1 MSDSQEEEDHQ
12 EQINSA
18 NDNERRNIPRK
29 IFSRCGEEV
38 LYGITFLGRLI
49 MTLYSFHGLFFIY
62 NFIVQF
68 IILVPGILYEI
79 QSTVLQIILSL
90 VYILFAL
97 FSSNLLIIPTYDLI
111 LFPFLRYRNVIAH
124 LESLAVIKNIID
136 DDNETKKELDT
147 ERNRDWL
154 DILLIVLEIFYFLG
168 FCLEFTSYTKIITD
182 IIHVFV
188 LFVIYLYQLVLFF
201 SYIIICLYLM
211 LKIGCNSDRCCGC
224 GYYEWFIKLF
234 IDLGNNL
241 NTFFNDK
248 KPLPKIN
255 LLCYVINP
263 VLQKSYQS
271 NNLNLKIAGCN
282 KWFVAAKK
290 FGKLIC
296 FVGSFILAAVVL
308 FKKDVL
314 SILFFLIFYIF
325 MFILSS
331 MISFPFIIRN
341 KYTLSFG
348 DFWLPNE
355 KYKQDYKLEHP
366 RIIAIIRIIC
376 FFIVLLTSIALCGSF
391 FYFNEKNSLT
401 EISQLSFTS
410 SSDNS
415 NTENLLLPNLCSS
428 TIYNMPIYLY
438 MPFINDA
445 YYYDDNSALKSS
457 FGISGYKNLFFD
469 NTVTIDPVGNII
481 KSKST
486 DEEQVKM
493 IQYNVKYG
501 DKEINIF
508 SIKGTSHKKD
518 LFLDMQLYFPSV
530 LLNLLTTFS
539 LFGQQKD
546 TYYFHFMEYGLS
558 IPYRIFSQYLI
569 VDGYLC
575 DLLNAYQTKQEEL
588 KSQNKELK
596 NVVIVGHSLGGGL
609 CKLLGRLLKKP
620 AISLSGP
627 GVNAFHSLWGY
638 AGKSENFEI
647 SAIDL
652 VPDMDLVPRVEI
664 SGGSRYRIICKE
676 GPFDCHGKA
685 LSLCEVLI
693 MCRSPN
699 YEEYCKKMVGLNDYQ
714 IKTILA
720 SSELNNDDK

>member
-1 MSDSQEEEDHQ
+1 MF
-12 EQINSA
+12 
-18 NDNERRNIPRK
+18 K
-29 IFSRCGEEV
+29 V
-38 LYGITFLGRLI
+38 
-49 MTLYSFHGLFFIY
+49 
-62 NFIVQF
+62 
-68 IILVPGILYEI
+68 
-79 QSTVLQIILSL
+79 
-90 VYILFAL
+90 
-97 FSSNLLIIPTYDLI
+97 
-111 LFPFLRYRNVIAH
+111 
-124 LESLAVIKNIID
+124 
-136 DDNETKKELDT
+136 
-147 ERNRDWL
+147 
-154 DILLIVLEIFYFLG
+154 
-168 FCLEFTSYTKIITD
+168 
-182 IIHVFV
+182 
-188 LFVIYLYQLVLFF
+188 
-201 SYIIICLYLM
+201 
-211 LKIGCNSDRCCGC
+211 GCNSDRCCGC
-224 GYYEWFIKLF
+224 GYFEWFTKIF
-234 IDLGNNL
+234 IDLDKHL

-271 NNLNLKIAGCN
+271 NNVNLRIAGCN
-282 KWFVAAKK
+282 KCWVITKK
-290 FGKLIC
+290 VCKFIC
-296 FVGSFILAAVVL
+296 FFGSFILAAVVL
-308 FKKDVL
+308 FKKDIW
-314 SILFFLIFYIF
+314 SIFFFIIFYIC
-325 MFILSS
+325 MFVLSS
-331 MISFPFIIRN
+331 MISFPFVIRN
-341 KYTLSFG
+341 KYTLSWG

-355 KYKQDYKLEHP
+355 KFKKDYKLEHP

-376 FFIVLLTSIALCGSF
+376 FFVILLTSIALCGSF
-391 FYFNEKNSLT
+391 FIFNEKNSLT
-401 EISQLSFTS
+401 EISGLSFTS
-410 SSDNS
+410 SSSNPS

-445 YYYDDNSALKSS
+445 YYYDDTSESLKSS
-457 FGISGYKNLFFD
+457 FGIPGYKNLFFE
-469 NTVTIDPVGNII
+469 NTVTIEPVGNII
-481 KSKST
+481 NSKST
-486 DEEQVKM
+486 DEEHVKM
-493 IQYNVKYG
+493 IQYKVNYG

-575 DLLNAYQTKQEEL
+575 DLLNAYQTKEEEL
-588 KSQNKELK
+588 KSK

-638 AGKSENFEI
+638 AGNSENFEI

-714 IKTILA
+714 IETIVA
-720 SSELNNDDK
+720 SSELNNDNK